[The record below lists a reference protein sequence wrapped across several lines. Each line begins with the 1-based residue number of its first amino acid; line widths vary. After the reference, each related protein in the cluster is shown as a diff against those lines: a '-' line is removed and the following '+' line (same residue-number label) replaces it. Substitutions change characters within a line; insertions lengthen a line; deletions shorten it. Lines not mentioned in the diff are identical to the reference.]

1 VEQDGEGR
9 SRSGGL
15 GVGRQ
20 AGIEQRS
27 RWAFMGAAQYAGAEL
42 LKLLWASDPH
52 GKNLERVCI
61 ANRPQGFFFPEFE
74 CQYMKLIYTKWFN
87 STEKIEFFLNWT
99 RLQQTYVAE
108 MPSSTGARSLLPL
121 NVQPLSQ
128 RPSLRRRFDPRS
140 FARHFQQQQKTSLPL
155 AVPFPHAFPMLL
167 ATQRPGVLFS

>member
-27 RWAFMGAAQYAGAEL
+27 RWAFMGAEL

-61 ANRPQGFFFPEFE
+61 ANRPQGFFF
-74 CQYMKLIYTKWFN
+74 QNLSV
-87 STEKIEFFLNWT
+87 ST
-99 RLQQTYVAE
+99 
-108 MPSSTGARSLLPL
+108 
-121 NVQPLSQ
+121 
-128 RPSLRRRFDPRS
+128 
-140 FARHFQQQQKTSLPL
+140 
-155 AVPFPHAFPMLL
+155 
-167 ATQRPGVLFS
+167 